1 MAPSGSSY
9 RLGGHGGHW
18 DRPGKVRHHHA
29 MKMTDFN
36 NYGYHLIVQLSKV
49 SFVVQKSTNI
59 LYFGVHILQNDFVPK
74 RIVERAIPV

>member
-29 MKMTDFN
+29 TEMTDFN

-49 SFVVQKSTNI
+49 YFVVQKSTNI
-59 LYFGVHILQNDFVPK
+59 LCFGVHILQNDICV
-74 RIVERAIPV
+74 